1 MFLAFLNNE
10 PERADICD
18 QLFEN
23 VSRDPNQKLLTST
36 HSLVEVAFI
45 ESERTEWVLS
55 DDTEERMDALW
66 SDTNLLENE
75 EYSEIIA
82 RGARTLIRW
91 ATIRYIEP

>member
-1 MFLAFLNNE
+1 M
-10 PERADICD
+10 
-18 QLFEN
+18 
-23 VSRDPNQKLLTST
+23 
-36 HSLVEVAFI
+36 
-45 ESERTEWVLS
+45 S